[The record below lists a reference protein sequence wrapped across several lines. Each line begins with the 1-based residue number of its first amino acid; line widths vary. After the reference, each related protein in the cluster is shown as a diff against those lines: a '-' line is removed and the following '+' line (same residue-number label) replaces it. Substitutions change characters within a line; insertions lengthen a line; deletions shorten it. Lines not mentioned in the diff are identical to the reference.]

1 MVHNLCITK
10 YLSWV
15 EPLRLKFRN
24 GPKTFSVTLRT
35 SSVVIVSIFI
45 TSRLEALV
53 MAITG
58 AGFLVKF
65 DGIFVMLKR
74 YAVRVLIMGNQQ

>member
-1 MVHNLCITK
+1 
-10 YLSWV
+10 
-15 EPLRLKFRN
+15 
-24 GPKTFSVTLRT
+24 
-35 SSVVIVSIFI
+35 
-45 TSRLEALV
+45 